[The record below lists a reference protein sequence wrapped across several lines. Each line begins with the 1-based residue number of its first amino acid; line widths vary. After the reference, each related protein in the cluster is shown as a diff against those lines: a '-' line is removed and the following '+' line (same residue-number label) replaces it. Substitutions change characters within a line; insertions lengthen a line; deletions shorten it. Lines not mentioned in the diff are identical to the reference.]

1 MRHIDNPCSM
11 VKTEVSKTD
20 AFWVYT
26 KSTPGQQKP
35 TPGHVAIVANKEVV
49 TGFVMVSL
57 LCC

>member
-1 MRHIDNPCSM
+1 M

-26 KSTPGQQKP
+26 KSTPGQQKPTPGQQKP